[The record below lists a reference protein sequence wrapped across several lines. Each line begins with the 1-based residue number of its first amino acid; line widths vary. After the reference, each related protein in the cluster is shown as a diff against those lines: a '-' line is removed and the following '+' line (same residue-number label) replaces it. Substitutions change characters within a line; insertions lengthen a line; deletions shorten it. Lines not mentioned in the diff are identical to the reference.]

1 MERRYIQMNSTR
13 EELLEELKSST
24 STLSDDEMQELIDY
38 ALSLINRRTQ

>member
-1 MERRYIQMNSTR
+1 MNSTR
-13 EELLEELKSST
+13 EELLEELSSST

>member
-1 MERRYIQMNSTR
+1 MNSTR

-24 STLSDDEMQELIDY
+24 STLSDDEMQKLIDY

>member
-1 MERRYIQMNSTR
+1 MNSAR

-38 ALSLINRRTQ
+38 ALSLINRHIQ